1 MVVEPQALESNHS
14 DQRTDGITMASAIVN
29 AGKVALTSPSPER
42 MMALKQLQ
50 CSIFSTTF
58 NPTSARTGAK
68 YLKGRLRGPSMIE
81 YYPKQVSFKDINRMY
96 PELELVDEDEETR
109 VLDLM
114 ARKARGKGPPPKAKK
129 AG

>member
-1 MVVEPQALESNHS
+1 
-14 DQRTDGITMASAIVN
+14 MASAIAN
-29 AGKVALTSPSPER
+29 ASKVALTRPSNER
-42 MMALKQLQ
+42 LMALKQLQ

-68 YLKGRLRGPSMIE
+68 YLKGRMRGPSMVD
-81 YYPKQVSFKDINRMY
+81 YYPKTMSFRDINRLY
-96 PELELVDEDEETR
+96 PGLNLVDEEEEQR

>member
-1 MVVEPQALESNHS
+1 
-14 DQRTDGITMASAIVN
+14 MASAIAN
-29 AGKVALTSPSPER
+29 ASKVALTRPSQER

-68 YLKGRLRGPSMIE
+68 YLKGRLRGPSMVE
-81 YYPKQVSFKDINRMY
+81 YYPKTMSFRDINRLY
-96 PELELVDEDEETR
+96 PELDLVDEDEETR
-109 VLDLM
+109 ILDLM